1 MTQAWWS
8 AWRQRKKSEKGWR
21 EIRKIKAKPTEALTD
36 STCQSPNKSLIEQF
50 NVKSRPLQEP
60 LGTRWQSSCPRL
72 LMRECPGRP
81 LFRWWALALCQ
92 LRTEHSPAVSS
103 PAEWKPTSTSFAEE
117 ACPHPAL
124 RSTEDNSIPSSL
136 WGLFWFLLF
145 FFSELTTSSTSS
157 TVPCPPDD
165 GCKTY
170 TPAFRFVLASTFTFL
185 SQAVR
190 PTWGC
195 CGTHCSDAGECL
207 DPHARRQLLDG
218 WLTCQG
224 GLSISLFTNSPIGCP
239 RSTHETPPKWKIKN
253 PRWALNLF

>member
-1 MTQAWWS
+1 MTRAWWS

-72 LMRECPGRP
+72 LISECPGRP
-81 LFRWWALALCQ
+81 LFRWWALALSRRFFSCWMKTYIHVICWGS
-92 LRTEHSPAVSS
+92 LSS
-103 PAEWKPTSTSFAEE
+103 S
-117 ACPHPAL
+117 CPPKHWGQFY
-124 RSTEDNSIPSSL
+124 SL
-136 WGLFWFLLF
+136 FSWGLFWFLLF